1 MHDAYTPIVFH
12 HHAHRLRALMIDHQ
26 PWFVAHDFAR
36 LMGVRNARRLLHALE
51 RFEKRTVLL
60 ANTSGFHEEVDAI
73 SDAGAYKALFRFA
86 RPDYAEI
93 SRWLS
98 EVLVPTLHD
107 YHRDPGAAPRRAF
120 IHWADRQIGVVRWQR
135 ELWVAWRD
143 LPAFMVDGA
152 AVSA

>member
-1 MHDAYTPIVFH
+1 
-12 HHAHRLRALMIDHQ
+12 MIDNQ
-26 PWFVAHDFAR
+26 PWFVAPDFAQ
-36 LMGVRNARRLLHALE
+36 LMGLHNPRRLLHALE

-60 ANTSGFHEEVDAI
+60 AHTCDSHEEVEAI

-86 RPDYAEI
+86 RPEHVEI

-107 YHRDPGAAPRRAF
+107 YHRAPSAEPRRAF
-120 IHWADRQIGVVRWQR
+120 ISWANRQVGVVRWQR

-143 LPAFMVDGA
+143 LPAFLADGQE
-152 AVSA
+152 VSP